1 MHCSASDAELPGAV
15 TEMDLYAG
23 KGLTYAH
30 YKGQPVIP
38 FGFGLSYTSF
48 AFSNLKLN
56 TTSIGAC
63 ESVGVTVD
71 VTNTGAVPSDEV
83 VQVYVTMPHA
93 TVPAPR
99 VRLADFEREYN
110 IAPGATATVSLTV
123 APQSHSV
130 VRDGGGNGGNSF
142 WHPTVEVEA
151 GDFLVHVGGGQPGFT
166 AGVLN
171 ATVSVAQAGAL
182 TASFGC

>member
-1 MHCSASDAELPGAV
+1 MVPPNLVFRPWDADAV
-15 TEMDLYAG
+15 L
-23 KGLTYAH
+23 
-30 YKGQPVIP
+30 
-38 FGFGLSYTSF
+38 
-48 AFSNLKLN
+48 
-56 TTSIGAC
+56 
-63 ESVGVTVD
+63 VD
-71 VTNTGAVPSDEV
+71 
-83 VQVYVTMPHA
+83 M
-93 TVPAPR
+93 
-99 VRLADFEREYN
+99 
-110 IAPGATATVSLTV
+110 IV

-130 VRDGGGNGGNSF
+130 VRDGGGNSF